1 MKFIKPRKS
10 NKAPTKLMLQVGDLV
25 DALPQQEHGWLRDW
39 LMTKYPAFFS
49 EVAEMRR
56 ARAEARLRSK
66 ARKEVSGSRVL
77 TTDKGEAK

>member
-1 MKFIKPRKS
+1 MKFTKPRKS